1 MVLVKAPSRRSVAQ
15 LRSVCLGTKRRWR
28 SLWRPHWKIYRTVPR
43 SESTPAARCL
53 LKEKKSESS
62 SPTVGIILAAG
73 QMSSMPTDKAAME
86 KAAAESVAPVDQW
99 KSVAE
104 D

>member
-1 MVLVKAPSRRSVAQ
+1 MVLVKALSRRSVAQ
-15 LRSVCLGTKRRWR
+15 LWSVCLGPKRRWR
-28 SLWRPHWKIYRTVPR
+28 SLWRPHWKIYPTVPR
-43 SESTPAARCL
+43 SESTPAPRCL

-62 SPTVGIILAAG
+62 SPTVGNILAAG
-73 QMSSMPTDKAAME
+73 QMSSIPTDKAAME
-86 KAAAESVAPVDQW
+86 KAADESVAPVDQW